1 MPLINLSKEELKKI
15 EFYLLK
21 ETDPKGRFTDPLVVS
36 ILEKIGN
43 LDDLCECGGKTNWYI
58 IQHNEVVSMSDD
70 EIKTFITTFKSFME
84 QASVSEL
91 NYIRRES
98 NRKYCE
104 MYYTN
109 QAKKLNISLDY
120 YLSEFT

>member
-58 IQHNEVVSMSDD
+58 IQHKWGSYNVRWWN
-70 EIKTFITTFKSFME
+70 
-84 QASVSEL
+84 QNL
-91 NYIRRES
+91 YNY
-98 NRKYCE
+98 
-104 MYYTN
+104 
-109 QAKKLNISLDY
+109 L
-120 YLSEFT
+120 

>member
-21 ETDPKGRFTDPLVVS
+21 ETDPKGRFTDPLVVN

-58 IQHNEVVSMSDD
+58 IQHKWGGYQCQMR
-70 EIKTFITTFKSFME
+70 KSKP
-84 QASVSEL
+84 L
-91 NYIRRES
+91 
-98 NRKYCE
+98 
-104 MYYTN
+104 
-109 QAKKLNISLDY
+109 
-120 YLSEFT
+120 